1 MKKIIF
7 LLIVVLQR
15 SSCVNRSLFGVSSS
29 RIQDSNQNNDFAIHP
44 DEKNSLGDEN
54 GLNIDDTSGS
64 RGPSPYLGSRMWQ
77 QLKHDATFNVSP
89 YQRRP
94 LSIIQTMRR
103 KRPDNPHMEKLTYL
117 LNKIDNFYEQN
128 PEPPETNFE
137 EGNKKRT
144 HSLFGYWNNY
154 LARN

>member
-29 RIQDSNQNNDFAIHP
+29 RIQDRNQNDVAIHP
-44 DEKNSLGDEN
+44 DEQNSLGDEN
-54 GLNIDDTSGS
+54 GLNVDGTSGS
-64 RGPSPYLGSRMWQ
+64 RGPSPYLGSRMWP

-89 YQRRP
+89 YEGRP
-94 LSIIQTMRR
+94 LSIFQTMRR
-103 KRPDNPHMEKLTYL
+103 KRPDKPHMEKLTYL